1 MEKTGRVALGI
12 LVATTA
18 IVITYL
24 SYQYHFKKRSNQ
36 KKLRSKKKVSTTS
49 NIPSDNKSEA
59 SANDIDSLR
68 AKGNAKFGEKKYQ
81 EAIDLYS
88 LAIAKSDSAD
98 HLGLAKCL
106 GNKAYCHIKLEDYK
120 TAINDCTE
128 ALSHDPNYVR
138 ALQRRATAYESVD
151 DLKSALNDLISIT
164 KIILPSN
171 KSDLKPSQQQQE
183 VMENIDRLLKAI
195 STEKAKEAL
204 KNKIGSF
211 PTSSV
216 VKSYYES
223 FKRDLITES
232 FDELKSKMS
241 EGDESAN
248 LHFGLKLIEAEKYDE
263 ALIHF
268 NQFLKKFP
276 NNFTA
281 LVEKATLL
289 HLCGKVEEALELYEQ
304 ANRISPDDPH
314 VLVKWANAFLFAD
327 KLDEA
332 NALLDK
338 AVAIAPEDS
347 AVLFHYGESCNAQRR
362 HEDAISFYNKVIA
375 VDPAHYEAY
384 NHKGLACLAFLES
397 KAPYM
402 TNETQKI
409 QEAKEA
415 FERAIEIAPS
425 RAEAYNNYGLLYS
438 LLQEPTK
445 AHDLFDNALKV
456 DPGNSTAFT
465 RKAVFFLVF

>member
-1 MEKTGRVALGI
+1 
-12 LVATTA
+12 
-18 IVITYL
+18 
-24 SYQYHFKKRSNQ
+24 
-36 KKLRSKKKVSTTS
+36 
-49 NIPSDNKSEA
+49 SDNKSEA

-204 KNKIGSF
+204 K
-211 PTSSV
+211 
-216 VKSYYES
+216 
-223 FKRDLITES
+223 
-232 FDELKSKMS
+232 
-241 EGDESAN
+241 
-248 LHFGLKLIEAEKYDE
+248 
-263 ALIHF
+263 
-268 NQFLKKFP
+268 
-276 NNFTA
+276 
-281 LVEKATLL
+281 VEKATLL

-397 KAPYM
+397 K
-402 TNETQKI
+402 
-409 QEAKEA
+409 
-415 FERAIEIAPS
+415 
-425 RAEAYNNYGLLYS
+425 G
-438 LLQEPTK
+438 
-445 AHDLFDNALKV
+445 
-456 DPGNSTAFT
+456 
-465 RKAVFFLVF
+465 FFLT